1 MQSKLPMHLS
11 RRCRARTRG
20 SGNPCQSPAMT
31 NGRRMHGG
39 KSGSPE
45 GIKTHLSTG
54 DIPLLRLPPA
64 DCADFQA
71 HGATLSGSSA
81 SNIRGFLSRLSQ
93 VSWGLP

>member
-31 NGRRMHGG
+31 NGRCRMHGG

-64 DCADFQA
+64 ERSHSCWNLLRGADA
-71 HGATLSGSSA
+71 C
-81 SNIRGFLSRLSQ
+81 SQ
-93 VSWGLP
+93 VSRLGMDLSEKACAS